1 MIICYL
7 PPIKGTRK
15 LHWYYKQIRY
25 LYVPRFMIN
34 TLPASALGRVKWC
47 KDHRESSCI
56 YHDNIIYIYIVYIYF
71 SWIDDGHVDATIA
84 MGVFRYAIHVQS
96 SANAWKIHLYPSGVW
111 YQVPWLFGPHRPLR
125 ITFVEELTPSS
136 PTKGAGAS
144 KLQGSMNS
152 YMGTLVIW

>member
-34 TLPASALGRVKWC
+34 TLPPSALGRVKWC

-56 YHDNIIYIYIVYIYF
+56 YHDNIIYIYF

-111 YQVPWLFGPHRPLR
+111 YQVPWLFGPTARSVSHSWKNSRHPHRRKGLELR
-125 ITFVEELTPSS
+125 NFKVQWI
-136 PTKGAGAS
+136 PTWGP
-144 KLQGSMNS
+144 
-152 YMGTLVIW
+152 W